1 MRSSAFALKGR
12 AGVLDGLTDVR
23 SVSRQRYSRADT
35 GDSGV
40 RRPARRTPV
49 RRRGRVLPQSPR
61 LGAARSAD
69 GRETDRVGH
78 LWSSSSRRA
87 FALEEQFRL
96 RSRSSSGRSRPSHP
110 RISVPYVVADRSPP
124 CLARAS
130 RRDDRTASVRLAQ
143 LRAIL
148 LFPLLTQRFVSDA
161 SIGMKAF
168 RCPWMHGLVSR
179 PEGRGVPR
187 MRNEDLRASEA
198 SCAQPVI
205 SPRQGRLKTLGCL
218 RGKAQIR
225 ETRLS
230 GSVSPRRDGWF

>member
-1 MRSSAFALKGR
+1 MRTVKT
-12 AGVLDGLTDVR
+12 DCLTDVR

-61 LGAARSAD
+61 LGAVRSAD
-69 GRETDRVGH
+69 GRETDRVGP

-87 FALEEQFRL
+87 FALEEQTRL

-110 RISVPYVVADRSPP
+110 RISAPYGVADRSAP
-124 CLARAS
+124 CLSRAS
-130 RRDDRTASVRLAQ
+130 RRDDRTASVRLAP

-148 LFPLLTQRFVSDA
+148 LFPLLTQRFLSGEAIDGTPLIELQVY
-161 SIGMKAF
+161 
-168 RCPWMHGLVSR
+168 GLAGR
-179 PEGRGVPR
+179 PEGRGGPR

-198 SCAQPVI
+198 SRPQPAVL
-205 SPRQGRLKTLGCL
+205 PRQGRLNKFGCL
-218 RGKAQIR
+218 RGEAQIR

-230 GSVSPRRDGWF
+230 GRSSPRRCGWV